1 MEAMLA
7 FLNDPAV
14 KDIYL
19 SRVRAHQEADELI
32 HGKYWENGK
41 GCAVGCTIHGSQH
54 AKYETL
60 LGIPRVL
67 AHLEDSLF
75 ESLPNGEAK
84 VWPSRF
90 LEAIPVGAD
99 LSRVLPK
106 FLRWLLVDDADG
118 VVKYAKR
125 KQTVKAIR
133 GVALLLDRV
142 CDGQTVTLDEWRTAR
157 ATATAAYAAADVATY
172 AAAADAAYA
181 AATATDAYA
190 AAAAAD
196 AAAYA
201 AYADYAADAYAAA
214 ADAAY
219 AADYAAARYQ
229 SRVRQSEKLLEL
241 LTAAPVMVA
250 A

>member
-41 GCAVGCTIHGSQH
+41 GCAVGCTIHGEQH

-84 VWPSRF
+84 AWPSRF

-125 KQTVKAIR
+125 EQTVKAIR

-142 CDGQTVTLDEWRTAR
+142 CDGHKVTLDEWRTAR
-157 ATATAAYAAADVATY
+157 AAAYAAA
-172 AAAADAAYA
+172 
-181 AATATDAYA
+181 AYA
-190 AAAAAD
+190 AAAAV
-196 AAAYA
+196 AAA
-201 AYADYAADAYAAA
+201 YAADAYAAA
-214 ADAAY
+214 DYAAADAYAAAVAADAY
-219 AADYAAARYQ
+219 AAAAVAADAADYAAARYQ

-241 LTAAPVMVA
+241 LAAAPVMVA